1 MLNRHHL
8 SSIALGCVL
17 LPILATW
24 SVRGQTRP
32 TPEALQAEVAAGARR
47 GRTMG
52 RVPVPTVDTAASYD
66 WPLHNLDPA
75 NSRYAPLDQI
85 DSSNV
90 RSLAVR
96 WVYHGGGGTPI
107 VANGMMYLSGRDR
120 VVALDAATGRVVW
133 SNPEASG
140 SRGAAY
146 GDGTVFVAGGASVM
160 ALDAQTGEF
169 IAGFGDGGVSNVLTE
184 VLQARH
190 PDLDPDLEEP
200 ARWGYRFNMAPQYY
214 DGVVVVGTALS
225 ESHIPGG
232 LVLGVDGRTGEH
244 LWTFVGVPQGPGD
257 EGWEIAKDTWVGGAR
272 HGGGIW
278 QTPAVDTAAETV
290 HLTIANPSPDQDG
303 SARTGV
309 NLFTNAFVTLALR
322 TGKLEWYYQQVHHDL
337 WDYDAG
343 QQPTLFDI
351 EVGGQTVP
359 ATAAGNKNGLLYILS
374 RETGEP
380 INPIVETPVPTA
392 TQTPGEEVWPTQ
404 PIPQTRAGTP
414 MVPLAAQFPTEHV
427 FPEFGSLPKMP
438 FYTPPTRDGA
448 LHAPREGVHYG
459 GNAYHPGT
467 RLLYV
472 VARDFPIILTAIP
485 VGDTLTPG
493 QFSTAGRRL
502 SAAPARGNVSA
513 YDPASGELA
522 WRTEIEG
529 GPSAGV
535 FATAG
540 NLVFTAERQG
550 TFLALDATTGELL
563 WQFYTGAT
571 GGAGQITYQVNG
583 VQYVTVPAG
592 NVVLTFAL
600 PPER

>member
-17 LPILATW
+17 LPILASW
-24 SVRGQTRP
+24 SVRGQTRQI
-32 TPEALQAEVAAGARR
+32 PEALQA
-47 GRTMG
+47 
-52 RVPVPTVDTAASYD
+52 
-66 WPLHNLDPA
+66 
-75 NSRYAPLDQI
+75 
-85 DSSNV
+85 
-90 RSLAVR
+90 
-96 WVYHGGGGTPI
+96 
-107 VANGMMYLSGRDR
+107 
-120 VVALDAATGRVVW
+120 
-133 SNPEASG
+133 
-140 SRGAAY
+140 
-146 GDGTVFVAGGASVM
+146 
-160 ALDAQTGEF
+160 
-169 IAGFGDGGVSNVLTE
+169 
-184 VLQARH
+184 
-190 PDLDPDLEEP
+190 
-200 ARWGYRFNMAPQYY
+200 
-214 DGVVVVGTALS
+214 
-225 ESHIPGG
+225 
-232 LVLGVDGRTGEH
+232 
-244 LWTFVGVPQGPGD
+244 
-257 EGWEIAKDTWVGGAR
+257 
-272 HGGGIW
+272 
-278 QTPAVDTAAETV
+278 
-290 HLTIANPSPDQDG
+290 
-303 SARTGV
+303 
-309 NLFTNAFVTLALR
+309 
-322 TGKLEWYYQQVHHDL
+322 QVHHDL

-359 ATAAGNKNGLLYILS
+359 ATAAGNKNGLLYILN

-414 MVPLAAQFPTEHV
+414 MVPLAAQFPTENV

-438 FYTPPTRDGA
+438 FYTPPTRDGV

-472 VARDFPIILTAIP
+472 VARDFPIMLTAIP

-493 QFSTAGRRL
+493 QFSTAGRRF

-513 YDPASGELA
+513 YDPVTGELA
-522 WRTEIEG
+522 WRTESDG
-529 GPSAGV
+529 GPSAGA

-550 TFLALDATTGELL
+550 TFRALDATTGELL
-563 WQFYTGAT
+563 WQFYTGSSV
-571 GGAGQITYQVNG
+571 GAGQITYQVNG